1 MLIIKMISLS
11 FSFVLVASGV
21 SYDIYTDDEDFRN
34 TVDNNEG
41 SGDVS
46 SGNINEC
53 LIKKNH
59 SWICNYSMDYT
70 IEKEL
75 DLNPEDCREKCVDH
89 SECSV
94 YGSRLL
100 DTGKYSCDM
109 CSHGVIEKSAR
120 VSGETGVCPKTRDNP
135 APDAK
140 NTGDTQFWCQ
150 IEDGS
155 SLCRFPFLYKGHK
168 YYEPVKKPDGTLWC
182 GVEDKP
188 IILEYTDDENDTL
201 SHLVQTKQCKG
212 SSYKLTID

>member
-11 FSFVLVASGV
+11 FSFVLVASSV

-34 TVDNNEG
+34 TMDNNEG

-46 SGNINEC
+46 SGNINVC

-59 SWICNYSMDYT
+59 SWFCNYSMDYT

-89 SECSV
+89 SECSL

-100 DTGKYSCDM
+100 DTGKYSCDI

-150 IEDGS
+150 IEDGL
-155 SLCRFPFLYKGHK
+155 SLCKHI
-168 YYEPVKKPDGTLWC
+168 GTL
-182 GVEDKP
+182 EH
-188 IILEYTDDENDTL
+188 LALTL
-201 SHLVQTKQCKG
+201 KLVNQITR
-212 SSYKLTID
+212 STTVTMVNVL